1 MYRARID
8 SPFGPMLLCGSG
20 EGLAGLYFTDQKD
33 CPPLAG
39 GPRVRSD
46 SRRPGSGTAG
56 GVPLRTLRPARRYAA
71 GGEHHC
77 ASMDGKDGASG
88 QLALFADESELAGR
102 PNANGL
108 AGTVKADPVSTVG
121 GATEE
126 GALSARDE
134 AAGRD
139 EQAAALELLQEGAP
153 EDAVALFALVQAEL
167 AQYFAGERK
176 DFSFPLQL
184 SGTPFQTKV
193 WNALCRVPYGEVAS
207 YGDLA
212 VLAGMTPGHGRPVGT
227 AVGRNPVAIVVPCHR
242 IIGSNRTLTGYTGGL
257 ERKVAL
263 LELEGFAFGR

>member
-33 CPPLAG
+33 CPPLAD
-39 GPRVRSD
+39 GPGVRSD
-46 SRRPGSGTAG
+46 SRRPGSGMAG
-56 GVPLRTLRPARRYAA
+56 GVPLRTLRPARRQAKGREHPFA
-71 GGEHHC
+71 PMNGKGE
-77 ASMDGKDGASG
+77 ASG
-88 QLALFADESELAGR
+88 QMALFADEGEFAQR
-102 PNANGL
+102 PDVNGL
-108 AGTVKADPVSTVG
+108 ARTAKADSAIADGTKG
-121 GATEE
+121 RDAR
-126 GALSARDE
+126 SARDN
-134 AAGRD
+134 AAARD
-139 EQAAALELLQEGAP
+139 VQAAALELLQEGTPA
-153 EDAVALFALVQAEL
+153 DAVALFSRVQAEL
-167 AQYFAGERK
+167 AQYFAGQRK
-176 DFSFPLQL
+176 DFSFPLHL
-184 SGTPFQTKV
+184 SGTPFQMKV
-193 WNALCRVPYGEVAS
+193 WNVLCRVPYGEVVS